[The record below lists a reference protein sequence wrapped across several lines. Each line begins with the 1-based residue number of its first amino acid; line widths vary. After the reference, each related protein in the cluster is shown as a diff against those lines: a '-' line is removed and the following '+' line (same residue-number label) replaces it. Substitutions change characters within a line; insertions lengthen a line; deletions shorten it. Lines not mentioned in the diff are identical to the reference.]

1 MKSFL
6 FVHLLIFY
14 TRNTFIATPR
24 EGVNDRFRNK
34 LNWNQPIGN
43 KKVTKKN
50 GVKIIIF
57 KAFHLKILFSVRNW
71 CSCIYQ
77 EFKDIFKENKQS
89 FEGKSRTLTQFI
101 TFKEYTCMAD
111 KAFTALYSI
120 CRSASFI
127 RLSKRSSVRL
137 RLTVFLAGCYSTTFD
152 AAFSGW
158 QASPI
163 LAFI

>member
-1 MKSFL
+1 MFFSLLSNFFVTMYIFL
-6 FVHLLIFY
+6 SADGKIAYLYDEVFIICSSDYIFY

-24 EGVNDRFRNK
+24 EGVNNSFRNK
-34 LNWNQPIGN
+34 LKPANR
-43 KKVTKKN
+43 KKKGYKKKN

-57 KAFHLKILFSVRNW
+57 KAFRLKSLFSVRNW
-71 CSCIYQ
+71 WSCIYQ

-120 CRSASFI
+120 WLHTI
-127 RLSKRSSVRL
+127 
-137 RLTVFLAGCYSTTFD
+137 
-152 AAFSGW
+152 
-158 QASPI
+158 I
-163 LAFI
+163 LGYC